1 MSLEVHEHLIA
12 TCLCGCAVVKK
23 CNWLVGSRLA
33 LSCLGLGNSL
43 LASASW
49 VDSACLLATWASA
62 SFFLLASASWVD
74 SACLL
79 ATWASASLFLLPSAS
94 WVDSACRLAAWA
106 SASFFLFASAFWV
119 DSACRFIQHYRIS
132 LCMPRLH
139 RIKIMDTHQ
148 IHEYPDS
155 TVLTVLKWRM
165 ITTLNRKLL
174 EKQRV

>member
-12 TCLCGCAVVKK
+12 ICLCGCAVVKK

-43 LASASW
+43 LVSASW

-79 ATWASASLFLLPSAS
+79 ATWASASFFLL
-94 WVDSACRLAAWA
+94 
-106 SASFFLFASAFWV
+106 ASAFWV
-119 DSACRFIQHYRIS
+119 DSACRFIQHYGIS

-139 RIKIMDTHQ
+139 RIKIMNTRQ
-148 IHEYPDS
+148 IRKYPDS

-174 EKQRV
+174 EK